1 MISLADSN
9 IIFDLIDFYINDEVF
24 TELSKEARIQLKQ
37 SVLSD
42 GERLKAIKKEIGDI
56 CTL

>member
-1 MISLADSN
+1 MILLADSN
-9 IIFDLIDFYINDEVF
+9 IIFELIDFYINDEVF
-24 TELSKEARIQLKQ
+24 TELSKEARTQLKQ

-42 GERLKAIKKEIGDI
+42 GERLKEIKKEIGDI

>member
-1 MISLADSN
+1 MADSN
-9 IIFDLIDFYINDEVF
+9 IIFELIDFYINDEVF
-24 TELSKEARIQLKQ
+24 TELSKEARTQLKQ

-42 GERLKAIKKEIGDI
+42 GERLKELKQEIGDI